1 MSKADIEKYNMYH
14 SRFHRKRAMT
24 AEQFNAFESTA
35 LDYIRPEAL
44 LAYNKARLKSGR
56 GVDIRKFLPSDEDAG
71 IEDLMASI
79 DTLIKE
85 HDVAAAL
92 PVDASLGEN
101 HVVDCSCSDCS
112 LGENHVVDCSCSDCS
127 LDQAVAP
134 TNDVS
139 VENLLEGMTAPI
151 VKVVPKVSFVQVWT
165 AFAKNKHKTSLTSAD
180 IKSMAFIQKSPPLGF
195 DIDDQSMVDRFINSN
210 AFKKQQL
217 HDETIEF
224 LDGHVEKGDELREK
238 IRGLEAMDIQSLTS
252 PLVVE
257 LKF

>member
-24 AEQFNAFESTA
+24 AEQFNAFKSTA

-112 LGENHVVDCSCSDCS
+112 L
-127 LDQAVAP
+127 DQAVAH

>member
-92 PVDASLGEN
+92 PVDA
-101 HVVDCSCSDCS
+101 S